1 MIFYHSKASATSE
14 QVRPVSETH
23 SGHKGEYYLKHCQ
36 YPYKDAAL
44 FLTPVDPQTARPH
57 RVDKQENT
65 QTCHKNAVQQRT
77 FEGIGVENAEK
88 KPQCKPCAENL
99 GKSQI
104 FQVKAPPFAI

>member
-1 MIFYHSKASATSE
+1 MSKCALS
-14 QVRPVSETH
+14 SETH

-77 FEGIGVENAEK
+77 FEGVGIK
-88 KPQCKPCAENL
+88 KTEEQPQCKPCAENL

-104 FQVKAPPFAI
+104 FQVKAPPLAI